1 MQQDQDIKG
10 FTILELLVVIAIVAI
25 ISGVAYPSFSKWSTE
40 RKVRA
45 ATEKVAS
52 MISNIATQTQR
63 GNLAYSQL
71 MVQTFTGSKNQ
82 ESSIFVSKGM
92 GDKNFKQKLQNGQ
105 INCPVSSSGYWDD
118 FGKPRKNIEGTNFS
132 EYYEI
137 FNPEEN
143 VIGESKIA
151 VHFLLTSAICF
162 GKGGNYYKAT
172 NALSKGSNININVEG
187 SATPNYIVICTYEN
201 AKKNGN
207 KCPTKGKALEKP
219 AYLVKWSRFGN
230 VSTFKWNGSD
240 WNRQ

>member
-10 FTILELLVVIAIVAI
+10 FTILELLVVIAIIAI
-25 ISGVAYPSFSKWSTE
+25 ISAVAFPSFSKWSSE

-71 MVQTFTGSKNQ
+71 MVLAVPQQ
-82 ESSIFVSKGM
+82 SSIFVTKGM
-92 GDKNFKQKLQNGQ
+92 GDKNFKDKLEKGQ
-105 INCPVSSSGYWDD
+105 INCPVSPTGYWDD
-118 FGKPRKNIEGTNFS
+118 FGKPTKNIQGLNFS
-132 EYYEI
+132 EYYEF
-137 FNPEEN
+137 FNPEDK

-151 VHFLLTSAICF
+151 VHFTLPSAICF

-172 NALSKGSNININVEG
+172 NALSKVSNTNVVIEG
-187 SATPNYIVICTYEN
+187 SSTPNYIIICTYKN
-201 AKKNGN
+201 AQKNGN
-207 KCPTKGKALEKP
+207 KCPTRGKALEKP

-230 VSTFKWNGSD
+230 VSKFKWNGSD

>member
-10 FTILELLVVIAIVAI
+10 FTILELLVVIAIIAI
-25 ISGVAYPSFSKWSTE
+25 ISAVAFPSFSKWSTE
-40 RKVRA
+40 RKVRT

-71 MVQTFTGSKNQ
+71 MVLAVPQQ
-82 ESSIFVSKGM
+82 SSIFVTKGM
-92 GDKNFKQKLQNGQ
+92 GDKNFKDKLEKGQ
-105 INCPVSSSGYWDD
+105 INCPVSPTGYWDD
-118 FGKPRKNIEGTNFS
+118 FGKPTKNIQGLNFS
-132 EYYEI
+132 EYFEF
-137 FNPEEN
+137 FNPEDK

-151 VHFLLTSAICF
+151 VHFTLPSAICF

-172 NALSKGSNININVEG
+172 NALSKVSNTNVVIEG
-187 SATPNYIVICTYEN
+187 SSTPNYIIICTYKN
-201 AKKNGN
+201 AQKNGN
-207 KCPTKGKALEKP
+207 KCPTRGKALEKP

-230 VSTFKWNGSD
+230 VSKFKWSGSD

>member
-10 FTILELLVVIAIVAI
+10 FTILELLVVIAIIAI
-25 ISGVAYPSFSKWSTE
+25 ISAVAFPSFSKWSTE
-40 RKVRA
+40 RKVRT

-71 MVQTFTGSKNQ
+71 MVLAVPQQ
-82 ESSIFVSKGM
+82 SSIFVTKGM
-92 GDKNFKQKLQNGQ
+92 GDKNFKDKLEKGQ
-105 INCPVSSSGYWDD
+105 INCPVSPTGYWDD
-118 FGKPRKNIEGTNFS
+118 FGKPTKNIQGLNFS
-132 EYYEI
+132 EYYEF
-137 FNPEEN
+137 FNPEDK

-151 VHFLLTSAICF
+151 VHFSLPSAICF

-172 NALSKGSNININVEG
+172 NALSKVSNTNVVIEG
-187 SATPNYIVICTYEN
+187 SSTPNYIIICTYKN
-201 AKKNGN
+201 AQKNGN
-207 KCPTKGKALEKP
+207 KCPTRGKALEKP

-230 VSTFKWNGSD
+230 VSKFKWSGSD

>member
-10 FTILELLVVIAIVAI
+10 FTILELLVVIAIIAI
-25 ISGVAYPSFSKWSTE
+25 ISAVAFPSFSKWSTE

-71 MVQTFTGSKNQ
+71 MVLAVPNQ
-82 ESSIFVSKGM
+82 SSIFVTKGM
-92 GDKNFKQKLQNGQ
+92 GDKNFKNKLEQGQ
-105 INCPVSSSGYWDD
+105 INCPVSPTGYWDD
-118 FGKPRKNIEGTNFS
+118 FGKPTKNIQGLNFS
-132 EYYEI
+132 EYYEF
-137 FNPEEN
+137 FNPEDK

-151 VHFLLTSAICF
+151 VHFTLPSAICF

-172 NALSKGSNININVEG
+172 NALSKVSNTNVVIEG
-187 SATPNYIVICTYEN
+187 SSTPNYIIICTYKN
-201 AKKNGN
+201 AQKNGN
-207 KCPTKGKALEKP
+207 KCPTRGKALEKP

-230 VSTFKWNGSD
+230 VSKFKWNGSD

>member
-10 FTILELLVVIAIVAI
+10 FTILELLVVIAIIAI
-25 ISGVAYPSFSKWSTE
+25 ISAVAFPSFSKWSTE
-40 RKVRA
+40 RKVRT

-71 MVQTFTGSKNQ
+71 MVLAVPQQ
-82 ESSIFVSKGM
+82 SSIFVTKGM
-92 GDKNFKQKLQNGQ
+92 GDKNFKDKLEKGQ
-105 INCPVSSSGYWDD
+105 INCPVSPAGYWDD
-118 FGKPRKNIEGTNFS
+118 FGKPTKNIQGLNFS
-132 EYYEI
+132 EYYEF
-137 FNPEEN
+137 FNPEDK

-151 VHFLLTSAICF
+151 VHFTLPSAICF

-172 NALSKGSNININVEG
+172 NALSKVSNTNVVIEG
-187 SATPNYIVICTYEN
+187 SSTPNYIIICTYKN
-201 AKKNGN
+201 AQKNGN
-207 KCPTKGKALEKP
+207 KCPTRGKALEKP

-230 VSTFKWNGSD
+230 VSKFKWSGSD

>member
-10 FTILELLVVIAIVAI
+10 FTILELLVVIAIIAI
-25 ISGVAYPSFSKWSTE
+25 ISAVAFPSFSKWSSE

-71 MVQTFTGSKNQ
+71 MVLAVPNQ
-82 ESSIFVSKGM
+82 SSIFVTKGM
-92 GDKNFKQKLQNGQ
+92 GDKNFKDKLEKGQ
-105 INCPVSSSGYWDD
+105 INCPVSPTGYWDD
-118 FGKPRKNIEGTNFS
+118 FGKPTKNIQGLNFS
-132 EYYEI
+132 EYYEF
-137 FNPEEN
+137 FNPEDK

-151 VHFLLTSAICF
+151 VHFSLPSAICF

-172 NALSKGSNININVEG
+172 NALSKVSNTNVVIEG
-187 SATPNYIVICTYEN
+187 SSTPNYIIICTYKN
-201 AKKNGN
+201 AQKNGN
-207 KCPTKGKALEKP
+207 KCPTRGKALEKP

-230 VSTFKWNGSD
+230 VSKFKWSGSD

>member
-10 FTILELLVVIAIVAI
+10 FTILELLVVIAIIAI
-25 ISGVAYPSFSKWSTE
+25 ISAVAFPSFSKWSSE

-71 MVQTFTGSKNQ
+71 MVLAVPNQ
-82 ESSIFVSKGM
+82 SSIFVTKGM
-92 GDKNFKQKLQNGQ
+92 GDKNFKDKLEKGQ
-105 INCPVSSSGYWDD
+105 INCPVSPAGYWDD
-118 FGKPRKNIEGTNFS
+118 FGKPTKNIQGLNFS
-132 EYYEI
+132 EYYEF
-137 FNPEEN
+137 FNPEDK

-151 VHFLLTSAICF
+151 VHFTLPSAICF

-172 NALSKGSNININVEG
+172 NALSKVSNANVVIEG
-187 SATPNYIVICTYEN
+187 SSTPNYIIICTYKN
-201 AKKNGN
+201 AQKNGN
-207 KCPTKGKALEKP
+207 KCPTRGKALEKP

-230 VSTFKWNGSD
+230 VSKFKWNGSD

>member
-10 FTILELLVVIAIVAI
+10 FTILELLVVIAIIAI
-25 ISGVAYPSFSKWSTE
+25 ISAVAFPSFSKWSTE
-40 RKVRA
+40 RKVRT

-71 MVQTFTGSKNQ
+71 MVLAVPQQ
-82 ESSIFVSKGM
+82 SSIFVTKGM
-92 GDKNFKQKLQNGQ
+92 GDKNFKDKLEKGQ
-105 INCPVSSSGYWDD
+105 INCPVSPTGYWDD
-118 FGKPRKNIEGTNFS
+118 FGKPTKNIQGLNFS
-132 EYYEI
+132 EYYEF
-137 FNPEEN
+137 FNPEDK

-151 VHFLLTSAICF
+151 VHFTLPSAICF

-230 VSTFKWNGSD
+230 VSKFKWNGSD

>member
-10 FTILELLVVIAIVAI
+10 FTILELLVVIAIIAI
-25 ISGVAYPSFSKWSTE
+25 ISAVAFPSFSKWSTE
-40 RKVRA
+40 RKVRT

-71 MVQTFTGSKNQ
+71 MVLAVPQQ
-82 ESSIFVSKGM
+82 SSIFVTKGM
-92 GDKNFKQKLQNGQ
+92 GDKNFKDKLEKGQ
-105 INCPVSSSGYWDD
+105 INCPVSPTGYWDD
-118 FGKPRKNIEGTNFS
+118 FGKPTKNIQGSNFS
-132 EYYEI
+132 EYYEF
-137 FNPEEN
+137 FNPEDK

-151 VHFLLTSAICF
+151 VHFTLPSAICF

-172 NALSKGSNININVEG
+172 NALSKVSNANVVIEG
-187 SATPNYIVICTYEN
+187 SSTPNYIIICTYKN
-201 AKKNGN
+201 AQKNGN
-207 KCPTKGKALEKP
+207 KCPIGGTNLEKP

-230 VSTFKWNGSD
+230 VSKFKWSGSD

>member
-1 MQQDQDIKG
+1 
-10 FTILELLVVIAIVAI
+10 
-25 ISGVAYPSFSKWSTE
+25 
-40 RKVRA
+40 
-45 ATEKVAS
+45 
-52 MISNIATQTQR
+52 
-63 GNLAYSQL
+63 
-71 MVQTFTGSKNQ
+71 
-82 ESSIFVSKGM
+82 M

-172 NALSKGSNININVEG
+172 NALSKGSNVNIIVEG

-230 VSTFKWNGSD
+230 VSKFKWNGSD

>member
-10 FTILELLVVIAIVAI
+10 FTILELLVVIAIIAI
-25 ISGVAYPSFSKWSTE
+25 ISAVAFPSFSKWSTE
-40 RKVRA
+40 RKVRT

-71 MVQTFTGSKNQ
+71 MVLAVPQQ
-82 ESSIFVSKGM
+82 SSIFVTKGM
-92 GDKNFKQKLQNGQ
+92 GDKNFKDKLEKGQ
-105 INCPVSSSGYWDD
+105 INCPVSPTGYWDD
-118 FGKPRKNIEGTNFS
+118 FGKPTKNIQGLNFS
-132 EYYEI
+132 EYYEF
-137 FNPEEN
+137 FNPEDK

-151 VHFLLTSAICF
+151 VHFTLPSAICF

-172 NALSKGSNININVEG
+172 NALSKVSNTNVVIEG
-187 SATPNYIVICTYEN
+187 SSTPNYIIICTYKN
-201 AKKNGN
+201 AQKNGN
-207 KCPTKGKALEKP
+207 KCPTKGKAIEKP

-230 VSTFKWNGSD
+230 VSKFKWNGSD

>member
-71 MVQTFTGSKNQ
+71 MVLAVPQQ
-82 ESSIFVSKGM
+82 SSIFVTKGM
-92 GDKNFKQKLQNGQ
+92 GDKNFKDKLEKGQ
-105 INCPVSSSGYWDD
+105 INCPVSPTGYWDD
-118 FGKPRKNIEGTNFS
+118 FGKPTKNIQGLNFS
-132 EYYEI
+132 EYYEF
-137 FNPEEN
+137 FNPEDK

-151 VHFLLTSAICF
+151 VHFTLPSAICF

-172 NALSKGSNININVEG
+172 NALSKGSNVNIIVEG

-230 VSTFKWNGSD
+230 VSKFKWSGSD

>member
-10 FTILELLVVIAIVAI
+10 FTILELLVVIAIIAI
-25 ISGVAYPSFSKWSTE
+25 ISAVAFPSFSKWSSE

-71 MVQTFTGSKNQ
+71 MVLAVPQQ
-82 ESSIFVSKGM
+82 SSIFVTKGM
-92 GDKNFKQKLQNGQ
+92 GDKNFKDKLEKGQ
-105 INCPVSSSGYWDD
+105 INCPVSPAGYWDD
-118 FGKPRKNIEGTNFS
+118 FGKPTKNIQGSNFS
-132 EYYEI
+132 EYYEF
-137 FNPEEN
+137 FNPEDK

-151 VHFLLTSAICF
+151 VHFTLPSAICF

-172 NALSKGSNININVEG
+172 NALSKVSNTNVVIEG
-187 SATPNYIVICTYEN
+187 SSTPNYIIICTYKN
-201 AKKNGN
+201 AQKNGN
-207 KCPTKGKALEKP
+207 KCPTRGKALEKP

-230 VSTFKWNGSD
+230 VSKFKWSGSD

>member
-10 FTILELLVVIAIVAI
+10 FTILELLVVIAIIAI
-25 ISGVAYPSFSKWSTE
+25 ISAVAFPSFSKWSSE

-71 MVQTFTGSKNQ
+71 MVLAVPNQ
-82 ESSIFVSKGM
+82 SSIFVTKGM
-92 GDKNFKQKLQNGQ
+92 GDKNFKNKLEQGQ
-105 INCPVSSSGYWDD
+105 INCPVSPTGYWDD
-118 FGKPRKNIEGTNFS
+118 FGKPTKNIQGLNFS
-132 EYYEI
+132 EYYEF
-137 FNPEEN
+137 FNPEDK

-151 VHFLLTSAICF
+151 VHFTLPSAICF

-172 NALSKGSNININVEG
+172 NALSKGSNVNIIVEG

-230 VSTFKWNGSD
+230 VSKFKWNGSD

>member
-71 MVQTFTGSKNQ
+71 MVLAVPNQ
-82 ESSIFVSKGM
+82 SSIFVTKGM
-92 GDKNFKQKLQNGQ
+92 GDKNFKNKLEQGQ
-105 INCPVSSSGYWDD
+105 INCPVSPTGYWDD
-118 FGKPRKNIEGTNFS
+118 FGKPTKNIQGLNFS
-132 EYYEI
+132 EYYEF
-137 FNPEEN
+137 FNPEDK

-151 VHFLLTSAICF
+151 VHFTLPSAICF

-172 NALSKGSNININVEG
+172 NALSKGSNVNIIVEG

-230 VSTFKWNGSD
+230 VSKFKWNGSD

>member
-10 FTILELLVVIAIVAI
+10 FTILELLVVIAIIAI
-25 ISGVAYPSFSKWSTE
+25 ISAVAFPSFSKWSTE
-40 RKVRA
+40 RKVRT

-71 MVQTFTGSKNQ
+71 MVLAVPNQ
-82 ESSIFVSKGM
+82 SSIFVTKGM
-92 GDKNFKQKLQNGQ
+92 GDKNFKNKLEQGQ
-105 INCPVSSSGYWDD
+105 INCPVSPTGYWDN
-118 FGKPRKNIEGTNFS
+118 FGKPTKNIQGLNFS
-132 EYYEI
+132 EYYEF
-137 FNPEEN
+137 FNPEDK

-151 VHFLLTSAICF
+151 VHFTLPSAICF

-172 NALSKGSNININVEG
+172 NALSKVSNTNVVIEG
-187 SATPNYIVICTYEN
+187 SSTPNYIIICTYKN
-201 AKKNGN
+201 AQKNGN
-207 KCPTKGKALEKP
+207 KCPTRGKALEKP

-230 VSTFKWNGSD
+230 VSKFKWNGSD

>member
-71 MVQTFTGSKNQ
+71 MVLAVPQQ
-82 ESSIFVSKGM
+82 SSIFVTKGM
-92 GDKNFKQKLQNGQ
+92 GDKNFKDKLEKGQ
-105 INCPVSSSGYWDD
+105 INCPVSPTGYWDD
-118 FGKPRKNIEGTNFS
+118 FGKPTKNIQGSNYS
-132 EYYEI
+132 EYYEF
-137 FNPEEN
+137 FNPEDK

-151 VHFLLTSAICF
+151 VHFTLPSAICF

-230 VSTFKWNGSD
+230 VSKFKWNGSD

>member
-10 FTILELLVVIAIVAI
+10 FTILELLVVIAIIAI
-25 ISGVAYPSFSKWSTE
+25 ISAVAFPSFSKWSTE

-52 MISNIATQTQR
+52 MVSNIATQTQR

-71 MVQTFTGSKNQ
+71 MVLAVPQQ
-82 ESSIFVSKGM
+82 SSIFVTKGM
-92 GDKNFKQKLQNGQ
+92 GDKNFKDKLEKGQ
-105 INCPVSSSGYWDD
+105 INCPVSPTGYWDD
-118 FGKPRKNIEGTNFS
+118 FGKPTKNIQGLNFS
-132 EYYEI
+132 EYYEF
-137 FNPEEN
+137 FNPEDK

-151 VHFLLTSAICF
+151 VHFTLPSAICF

-172 NALSKGSNININVEG
+172 NALSKVSNTNVVIEG
-187 SATPNYIVICTYEN
+187 SSTPNYIIICTYKN
-201 AKKNGN
+201 AQKNGN
-207 KCPTKGKALEKP
+207 KCPTRGKALEKP

-230 VSTFKWNGSD
+230 VSKFKWSGSD

>member
-10 FTILELLVVIAIVAI
+10 FTILELLVVIAIIAI
-25 ISGVAYPSFSKWSTE
+25 ISAVAFPSFSKWSTE
-40 RKVRA
+40 RKVRT

-71 MVQTFTGSKNQ
+71 MVLAVPQQ
-82 ESSIFVSKGM
+82 SSIFVTKGM
-92 GDKNFKQKLQNGQ
+92 GDKNFKDKLEKGQ
-105 INCPVSSSGYWDD
+105 INCPVSPTGYWDD
-118 FGKPRKNIEGTNFS
+118 FGKPTKNIQGLNFS
-132 EYYEI
+132 EYYEF
-137 FNPEEN
+137 FNPEDK

-151 VHFLLTSAICF
+151 VHFSLPSAICF

-172 NALSKGSNININVEG
+172 NALSKVSNTNVVIEG
-187 SATPNYIVICTYEN
+187 SSTPNYIIICTYKN
-201 AKKNGN
+201 AQKNGN
-207 KCPTKGKALEKP
+207 KCPTRGKALEKP

-230 VSTFKWNGSD
+230 VSKFKWNGSD

>member
-71 MVQTFTGSKNQ
+71 MVLAVPQQ
-82 ESSIFVSKGM
+82 SSIFVTKGM

-230 VSTFKWNGSD
+230 VSKFKWNGSD

>member
-10 FTILELLVVIAIVAI
+10 FTILELLVVIAIIAI
-25 ISGVAYPSFSKWSTE
+25 ISAVAFPSFSKWSSE

-71 MVQTFTGSKNQ
+71 MVLAVPQQ
-82 ESSIFVSKGM
+82 SSIFVTKGM
-92 GDKNFKQKLQNGQ
+92 GDKNFKDKLEKGQ
-105 INCPVSSSGYWDD
+105 INCPVSPTGYWDD
-118 FGKPRKNIEGTNFS
+118 FGKPTKKIQGLNFS
-132 EYYEI
+132 EYYEF
-137 FNPEEN
+137 FNPEDK

-151 VHFLLTSAICF
+151 VHFTLPSAICF

-172 NALSKGSNININVEG
+172 NALSKVSNTNVVIEG
-187 SATPNYIVICTYEN
+187 STTPNYIIICTYKN
-201 AKKNGN
+201 AQKNGN
-207 KCPTKGKALEKP
+207 KCPTRGKALEKP

-230 VSTFKWNGSD
+230 VSKFKWSGSD

>member
-10 FTILELLVVIAIVAI
+10 FTILELLVVIAIIAI
-25 ISGVAYPSFSKWSTE
+25 ISAVAFPSFSKWSTE
-40 RKVRA
+40 RKVRT

-71 MVQTFTGSKNQ
+71 MVLAVPQQ
-82 ESSIFVSKGM
+82 SSIFVTKGM
-92 GDKNFKQKLQNGQ
+92 GDKNFKDKLEKGQ
-105 INCPVSSSGYWDD
+105 INCPVSPAGYWDD
-118 FGKPRKNIEGTNFS
+118 FGKPTKNIQGSNFS
-132 EYYEI
+132 EYYEF
-137 FNPEEN
+137 FNPEDK

-172 NALSKGSNININVEG
+172 NALSKVSNTNVVIEG
-187 SATPNYIVICTYEN
+187 SSTPNYIIICTYKN
-201 AKKNGN
+201 AQKNGN
-207 KCPTKGKALEKP
+207 KCPTRGKALEKP

-230 VSTFKWNGSD
+230 VSKFKWSGSD

>member
-10 FTILELLVVIAIVAI
+10 FTILELLVVIAIIAI
-25 ISGVAYPSFSKWSTE
+25 ISAVAFPSFSKWSTE
-40 RKVRA
+40 RKVRT

-71 MVQTFTGSKNQ
+71 MVLAVPQQ
-82 ESSIFVSKGM
+82 SSIFVTKGM
-92 GDKNFKQKLQNGQ
+92 GDKNFKDKLEKVQ
-105 INCPVSSSGYWDD
+105 INCPVSPTGYWDD
-118 FGKPRKNIEGTNFS
+118 FGKPTKNIQGLNFS
-132 EYYEI
+132 EYYEF
-137 FNPEEN
+137 FNPEDK

-151 VHFLLTSAICF
+151 VHFTLPSAICF

-172 NALSKGSNININVEG
+172 NALSKVSNTNVVIEG
-187 SATPNYIVICTYEN
+187 SSTPNYIIICTYKN
-201 AKKNGN
+201 AQKNGN
-207 KCPTKGKALEKP
+207 KCPTRGKALEKP

-230 VSTFKWNGSD
+230 VSKFKWNGSD

>member
-10 FTILELLVVIAIVAI
+10 FTILELLVVIAIIAI
-25 ISGVAYPSFSKWSTE
+25 ISAVAFPSFSKWSTE
-40 RKVRA
+40 RKVRT

-71 MVQTFTGSKNQ
+71 MVLAVPQQ
-82 ESSIFVSKGM
+82 SSIFVTKGM
-92 GDKNFKQKLQNGQ
+92 GDKNFKDKLEKGQ
-105 INCPVSSSGYWDD
+105 INCPVSPTGYWDD
-118 FGKPRKNIEGTNFS
+118 FGKPTKNIQGLNFS
-132 EYYEI
+132 EYYEF
-137 FNPEEN
+137 FNPEDK

-151 VHFLLTSAICF
+151 VHFTLPSAICF

-172 NALSKGSNININVEG
+172 NALSKGSNTNIIVEG
-187 SATPNYIVICTYEN
+187 STTPNYIVICTFEN

-230 VSTFKWNGSD
+230 VSKFKWNGSD

>member
-1 MQQDQDIKG
+1 
-10 FTILELLVVIAIVAI
+10 
-25 ISGVAYPSFSKWSTE
+25 
-40 RKVRA
+40 
-45 ATEKVAS
+45 

-71 MVQTFTGSKNQ
+71 MVLAVPQQ
-82 ESSIFVSKGM
+82 SSIFVTKGM
-92 GDKNFKQKLQNGQ
+92 GDKNFKDKLEKGQ
-105 INCPVSSSGYWDD
+105 INCPVSPAGYWDD
-118 FGKPRKNIEGTNFS
+118 FGKPTKNIQGSNFS
-132 EYYEI
+132 EYYEF
-137 FNPEEN
+137 FNPEDK

-151 VHFLLTSAICF
+151 VHFSLPSAICF

-172 NALSKGSNININVEG
+172 NALSKGSNTNIIVEG

-230 VSTFKWNGSD
+230 VSKFKWSGSD

>member
-71 MVQTFTGSKNQ
+71 MVLAVPQQ
-82 ESSIFVSKGM
+82 SSIFVTKGM
-92 GDKNFKQKLQNGQ
+92 GDKNFKDKLEKGQ
-105 INCPVSSSGYWDD
+105 INCPVSPTGYWDD
-118 FGKPRKNIEGTNFS
+118 FGKPRKKIEGTNFS

-172 NALSKGSNININVEG
+172 NALSKVSNTNVVIEG
-187 SATPNYIVICTYEN
+187 SSTPNYIIICTYKN
-201 AKKNGN
+201 AQKNGN
-207 KCPTKGKALEKP
+207 KCPTRGKALEKP

-230 VSTFKWNGSD
+230 VSKFKWNGSD

>member
-10 FTILELLVVIAIVAI
+10 FTILELLVVIAIIAI
-25 ISGVAYPSFSKWSTE
+25 ISAVAFPSFSKWSTE
-40 RKVRA
+40 RKVRT

-71 MVQTFTGSKNQ
+71 MVLAVPQQ
-82 ESSIFVSKGM
+82 SSIFVTKGM
-92 GDKNFKQKLQNGQ
+92 GDKNFKDKLEKGQ
-105 INCPVSSSGYWDD
+105 INCPVSPTGYWDD
-118 FGKPRKNIEGTNFS
+118 FGKPTKNIQGSNFS
-132 EYYEI
+132 EYYEF
-137 FNPEEN
+137 FNPEDK

-151 VHFLLTSAICF
+151 VHFTLPSAICF

-172 NALSKGSNININVEG
+172 NALSKVSNTNVVIEG
-187 SATPNYIVICTYEN
+187 SSTPNYIIICTYKN
-201 AKKNGN
+201 AQKNGN
-207 KCPTKGKALEKP
+207 KCPTRGKALEKP

-230 VSTFKWNGSD
+230 VSKFKWSGSD

>member
-10 FTILELLVVIAIVAI
+10 FTILELLVVIAIIAI
-25 ISGVAYPSFSKWSTE
+25 ISAVAFPSFSKWSSE

-71 MVQTFTGSKNQ
+71 MVLAVPQQ
-82 ESSIFVSKGM
+82 SSIFVTKGM
-92 GDKNFKQKLQNGQ
+92 GDKNFKDKLEKGQ
-105 INCPVSSSGYWDD
+105 INCPVSPTGYWDD
-118 FGKPRKNIEGTNFS
+118 FGKPTKNIQGLNFS
-132 EYYEI
+132 EYYEF
-137 FNPEEN
+137 FNPEDK

-151 VHFLLTSAICF
+151 VHFTLPSAICF

-172 NALSKGSNININVEG
+172 NALSKVSNTNVVIEG
-187 SATPNYIVICTYEN
+187 SSTPNYIIICTYKN
-201 AKKNGN
+201 AQKNGN
-207 KCPTKGKALEKP
+207 KCPTRGKALEKP

-230 VSTFKWNGSD
+230 VSKFKWSGSD

>member
-71 MVQTFTGSKNQ
+71 MVLAVPQQ
-82 ESSIFVSKGM
+82 SSIFVTKGM
-92 GDKNFKQKLQNGQ
+92 GDKNFKDKLEKGQ
-105 INCPVSSSGYWDD
+105 INCPVSPTGYWDD
-118 FGKPRKNIEGTNFS
+118 FGKPTKNIQGLNFS
-132 EYYEI
+132 EYYEF
-137 FNPEEN
+137 FNPEDK

-151 VHFLLTSAICF
+151 VHFTLPSAICF

-172 NALSKGSNININVEG
+172 NALSKGSNVNIIVEG

-230 VSTFKWNGSD
+230 VSKFKWNGSD

>member
-71 MVQTFTGSKNQ
+71 MVLAVPNQ
-82 ESSIFVSKGM
+82 SSIFVTKGM
-92 GDKNFKQKLQNGQ
+92 GDKNFKNKLEQGQ
-105 INCPVSSSGYWDD
+105 INCPVSPTGYWDD
-118 FGKPRKNIEGTNFS
+118 FGKPTKNIQGLNFS
-132 EYYEI
+132 EYYEF
-137 FNPEEN
+137 FNPEDK

-151 VHFLLTSAICF
+151 VHFTLPSAICF

-201 AKKNGN
+201 AKKMETNVLQ
-207 KCPTKGKALEKP
+207 KEK
-219 AYLVKWSRFGN
+219 LLKN
-230 VSTFKWNGSD
+230 
-240 WNRQ
+240 QLI

>member
-10 FTILELLVVIAIVAI
+10 FTILELLVVIAIIAI
-25 ISGVAYPSFSKWSTE
+25 ISAVAFPSFSKWSSE

-71 MVQTFTGSKNQ
+71 MVLAVPNQ
-82 ESSIFVSKGM
+82 SSIFVTKGM
-92 GDKNFKQKLQNGQ
+92 GDKNFKNKLEQGQ
-105 INCPVSSSGYWDD
+105 INCPVSPTGYWDN
-118 FGKPRKNIEGTNFS
+118 FGNPTKNIQGLNFS
-132 EYYEI
+132 EYYEF
-137 FNPEEN
+137 FNPEDK

-151 VHFLLTSAICF
+151 VHFTLPSAICF

-172 NALSKGSNININVEG
+172 NALSKVSNTNVVIEG
-187 SATPNYIVICTYEN
+187 SSTPNYIIICTYKN
-201 AKKNGN
+201 AQKNGN
-207 KCPTKGKALEKP
+207 KCPTRGKALEKP

-230 VSTFKWNGSD
+230 VSKFKWSGSD

>member
-10 FTILELLVVIAIVAI
+10 FTILELLVVIAIIAI
-25 ISGVAYPSFSKWSTE
+25 ISAVAFPSFSKWSTE
-40 RKVRA
+40 RKVRT

-71 MVQTFTGSKNQ
+71 MVLAVPQQ
-82 ESSIFVSKGM
+82 SSIFVTKGM
-92 GDKNFKQKLQNGQ
+92 GDKNFKDKLEKGQ
-105 INCPVSSSGYWDD
+105 INCPVSPTGYWDD
-118 FGKPRKNIEGTNFS
+118 FGKPTKNIQGLNFS
-132 EYYEI
+132 EYYEF
-137 FNPEEN
+137 FNPEDK

-151 VHFLLTSAICF
+151 VHFTLPSAICF

-172 NALSKGSNININVEG
+172 NALSKVSNTNVVIEG
-187 SATPNYIVICTYEN
+187 SSTPNYIIICTYKN
-201 AKKNGN
+201 AQKNGN
-207 KCPTKGKALEKP
+207 KCPTRGKALEKP

-230 VSTFKWNGSD
+230 VSKFKWSGSD